1 MVEVRAQLQRTS
13 LHCRCLC
20 LHTGGRP
27 ESTQQTRTKGQME
40 IPDDFFQCSHPHGP
54 EVLDL
59 HDMGFSPCR

>member
-13 LHCRCLC
+13 FIAGASVSTRRPARE
-20 LHTGGRP
+20 HTANQNEGTDGDSGRLL
-27 ESTQQTRTKGQME
+27 SM
-40 IPDDFFQCSHPHGP
+40 FMPHGP